1 VDQELNSY
9 ASLLAAARSA
19 RQNAYAPYSKFGVGA
34 AIATVS
40 GETFTGCNI
49 ENLSFGL
56 TMCAE
61 RAAVASAVASGHKDL
76 AAIAIVA
83 DSRQPPVPCGA
94 CRQVLAEFNPN
105 LIIIAATTE
114 GLVQRFELSKLL
126 PAAKQG
132 VLEEARGV

>member
-1 VDQELNSY
+1 ME
-9 ASLLAAARSA
+9 AARLVGEK
-19 RQNAYAPYSKFGVGA
+19 AYAPYSKFRVGA
-34 AIATVS
+34 AVATES
-40 GETFTGCNI
+40 GEVFAGCNM

-61 RAAVASAVASGHKDL
+61 RAAVASAVANGHKDL

-105 LIIIAATTE
+105 LTIIAATTE
-114 GLVQRFELSKLL
+114 GLVQEFELSKLS

-132 VLEEARGV
+132 VLEGAPGV

>member
-1 VDQELNSY
+1 MDQELKSY
-9 ASLLAAARSA
+9 TSTLAAARLA
-19 RQNAYAPYSKFGVGA
+19 RENAYAPYSKFKVGA
-34 AIATVS
+34 AVATVS
-40 GETFTGCNI
+40 GEIFAGCNI

-61 RAAVASAVASGHKDL
+61 RAAVASAVANGHKDL

-105 LIIIAATTE
+105 LTIISAATD
-114 GLVQRFELSKLL
+114 GLLEEFELSKLL
-126 PAAKQG
+126 PVAKQG